1 MNTVFLV
8 LLTVVFLAGAFV
20 GAVAVIFGYR
30 LAPKVAEA
38 GRRAR
43 KPRPPKCYVVETT
56 NYEGKPQRP
65 RKPKHPLV
73 EDEASGLI
81 EPATGVDLAV

>member
-8 LLTVVFLAGAFV
+8 LLTVAFLAGAFV
-20 GAVAVIFGYR
+20 GAIAVVFGYR
-30 LAPKVAEA
+30 LAPRVVEA

-56 NYEGKPQRP
+56 NYEEKPQRP
-65 RKPKHPLV
+65 RKPKHPLD
-73 EDEASGLI
+73 EDEASGPM
-81 EPATGVDLAV
+81 EPVTGVDLAV